1 MKNLWHNPLFYKE
14 WRNAKWI
21 SLLIL
26 LDIIVFKII
35 SITSSLT
42 HLKSYKQSVLENA
55 AEYPNYRIMDYN
67 LYEKYWFNK
76 SLNESAELWIFGVI
90 ILTIVLAII
99 LFQNERN
106 GSTYSLIASMP
117 FKRSEVIKTKWLTG
131 IIAITLPFMVTFV
144 IISAFYFIN
153 LRWMIDQPF
162 SLILNWLF
170 INILTCIAIFSFIFF
185 IETIMGQNIT
195 AAVVGSLILI
205 APFGCLSIISE
216 FIIVHKQNSIAY
228 NPILEKIDTISDNML
243 LYEVNKPTIRF
254 DRLVIYNNNIEY
266 PYYIYYNYGLKIVV
280 LLCIIAITYL
290 LSIYCYNKNQ
300 FEMNGY
306 LVLFKPFEY
315 ILKFGVAICL
325 GLLCSAVLG
334 LGYSDRSLLAMYS
347 FLLIGSILG
356 YLGTNKAIN
365 YFAK

>member
-1 MKNLWHNPLFYKE
+1 MIYKE

-26 LDIIVFKII
+26 LDLIIFKII
-35 SITSSLT
+35 NVTSSLNN
-42 HLKSYKQSVLENA
+42 LKSYKQSILERA
-55 AEYPNYRIMDYN
+55 AEHSNYSIMNYN
-67 LYEKYWFNK
+67 LYKKYWFNN
-76 SLNESAELWIFGVI
+76 SLNEFEPWIFGVI

-99 LFQNERN
+99 LFQSERN

-131 IIAITLPFMVTFV
+131 MLAITLPFIITFV
-144 IISAFYFIN
+144 VISVFYFIN
-153 LRWMIDQPF
+153 LKWMIEQPF

-170 INILTCIAIFSFIFF
+170 INIFTCIAIFSFIFF
-185 IETIMGQNIT
+185 IETIMGQNIS
-195 AAVVGSLILI
+195 AAIVGSLILT
-205 APFGCLSIISE
+205 APSGCLSIINE
-216 FIIVHKQNSIAY
+216 FIITHIQNPLTYSLIIKEI
-228 NPILEKIDTISDNML
+228 NTISQNIL
-243 LYEVNKPTIRF
+243 LYTSSKPTFKF
-254 DRLVIYNNNIEY
+254 DELVIGDNHIQQH
-266 PYYIYYNYGLKIVV
+266 YYIYYNYGLKIVV
-280 LLCIIAITYL
+280 LLFLIGITYL

-334 LGYSDRSLLAMYS
+334 VGYSDGSLLAMYS

-356 YLGTNKAIN
+356 YLVTNKAIN